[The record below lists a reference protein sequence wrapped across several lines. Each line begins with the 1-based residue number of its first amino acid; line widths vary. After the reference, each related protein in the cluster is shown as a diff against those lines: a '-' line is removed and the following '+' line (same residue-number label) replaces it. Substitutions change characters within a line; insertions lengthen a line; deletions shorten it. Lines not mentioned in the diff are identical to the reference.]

1 MMRKKRFQWQPV
13 ESLLVLLFAVNLYFH
28 ANKGGTGFNIPG
40 NILVWLVALVII
52 VYGLWR
58 LPNQQKIYWP
68 RYAGW
73 LLVFPLLSLYVGFL
87 SGIENAGEWL
97 FRILFVW
104 GGVLFF
110 FILFQFSFTQGRIDR
125 LLLIVVF
132 IGMLHGIAASL
143 QVLFGVD
150 IPFGLPVNP
159 YHVPT
164 GIFQQINVQAS
175 FQATV
180 LMIVLWLFTRP
191 IIRLGT
197 VKLRLFLY
205 AALVVS
211 TFVVVCS
218 GSRVAYLGLIL
229 ALPLMLLSR
238 WRWVWQ
244 DKKHS
249 LTVMVL
255 IACVITGSHMLEKNQ
270 RLANVAA
277 KIDAISAGYSGSVR
291 LGIYSIALEL
301 VEQAPWLGHGI
312 GSFVRVWQLAKP
324 GFYARHPDAS
334 LPIKR
339 LGHPHNELIYW
350 LVEGGIIMA
359 VSLLVLALAIGWA
372 IWQLPVSRRYAYMA
386 LLIPIAL
393 HTQVELP
400 FYISSLHWFLWLF
413 LLFMALKPTVTET
426 NIKFSEVSG
435 SLLQIIALFIMVTGS
450 AFLIHTLAASFEIK
464 RYLHRQV
471 TAKEPFARAF
481 NNPYFRELVTQHRM
495 RALLFESMDRG
506 VGENVRLYAEWG
518 RKTLKNNPHIVIYKT
533 TAQAYEYLNEHDKLC
548 AIAKEGH
555 AVYPMDKLLDKM
567 QKQCHDTMEESFGE
581 MP

>member
-1 MMRKKRFQWQPV
+1 MMQKKRWRWQPI

-40 NILVWLVALVII
+40 NILVWFVALVII

-58 LPNQQKIYWP
+58 LPKQQKIYWP
-68 RYAGW
+68 KYAGW
-73 LLVFPLLSLYVGFL
+73 LLVFPILSLYGGFL

-110 FILFQFSFTQGRIDR
+110 FILFQFSLNQARIDR
-125 LLLIVVF
+125 LLLILVF
-132 IGMLHGIAASL
+132 VGLLHGIAGSL
-143 QVLFGVD
+143 QVFFGVNMP
-150 IPFGLPVNP
+150 IALPVNP

-175 FQATV
+175 FQATI

-211 TFVVVCS
+211 TFVVACA
-218 GSRVAYLGLIL
+218 GSRVAFLGLIL

-238 WRWVWQ
+238 WRWIWQ

-255 IACVITGSHMLEKNQ
+255 IAGVIAGSNMLEQN
-270 RLANVAA
+270 RGIYNVTA
-277 KIDAISAGYSGSVR
+277 KMEAINAGYSGSVR
-291 LGIYSIALEL
+291 LGIYSIALDL
-301 VEQAPWLGHGI
+301 VKQAPWLGHGI

-324 GFYARHPDAS
+324 GFYERHPDAS
-334 LPIKR
+334 LPVTR

-350 LVEGGIIMA
+350 LVEGGMVMAFSLIILG
-359 VSLLVLALAIGWA
+359 VAIGWA
-372 IWQLPVSRRYAYMA
+372 IWRLPVSRRYAYMA
-386 LLIPIAL
+386 LLIQIAL

-413 LLFMALKPTVTET
+413 LLFMALKPTVTE
-426 NIKFSEVSG
+426 NNVKFSPVST

-464 RYLHRQV
+464 HYLQRRVSTH
-471 TAKEPFARAF
+471 EPFARAF
-481 NNPYFRELVTQHRM
+481 NNPYFREMVTQHRM

-506 VGENVRLYAEWG
+506 VRENVRLYAEWG
-518 RKTLKNNPHIVIYKT
+518 QKTLKDNPHIVIYKT
-533 TAQAYEYLNEHDKLC
+533 TAQAYDYLKEHDKLC
-548 AIAKEGH
+548 AIVKEGH
-555 AVYPMDKLLDKM
+555 AVYPMDKLLEKM
-567 QKQCHDTMEESFGE
+567 HKQCYETMEDSFEE
-581 MP
+581 MS

>member
-1 MMRKKRFQWQPV
+1 MRQKKPCRWQPI

-40 NILVWLVALVII
+40 NILIWFVALVII

-58 LPNQQKIYWP
+58 LPKQQNIYWP
-68 RYAGW
+68 KYAGW
-73 LLVFPLLSLYVGFL
+73 LLVFPILSLYGGFL

-97 FRILFVW
+97 FRILFIW

-110 FILFQFSFTQGRIDR
+110 FILFQFPLSQARIDR
-125 LLLIVVF
+125 LLLILVF
-132 IGMLHGIAASL
+132 VGLLHGIAGSL
-143 QVLFGVD
+143 QVFFGVNMP
-150 IPFGLPVNP
+150 IALPVNP

-175 FQATV
+175 FQATI

-197 VKLRLFLY
+197 FRLRLFLY

-211 TFVVVCS
+211 TFVVVCA
-218 GSRVAYLGLIL
+218 GSRVAFLGLLL

-238 WRWVWQ
+238 WRWIWQ

-255 IACVITGSHMLEKNQ
+255 IAGVIAGSNMLEQNH
-270 RLANVAA
+270 RVANVAA
-277 KIDAISAGYSGSVR
+277 KIDAINAGYSGSVR
-291 LGIYSIALEL
+291 LGIYSIALDL
-301 VEQAPWLGHGI
+301 VKQAPWLGHGI

-324 GFYARHPDAS
+324 GFYERHPDAS
-334 LPIKR
+334 LPVTR

-350 LVEGGIIMA
+350 LVEGGMVMAFSLIILG
-359 VSLLVLALAIGWA
+359 VAIGWA
-372 IWQLPVSRRYAYMA
+372 IWRLPVSRRYAYMA

-413 LLFMALKPTVTET
+413 LLFMAVKPTVIEAKV
-426 NIKFSEVSG
+426 KFSPVST

-464 RYLHRQV
+464 HYLHRRV
-471 TAKEPFARAF
+471 STHEPFARAF
-481 NNPYFRELVTQHRM
+481 NNPYFREMVTQHRM

-506 VGENVRLYAEWG
+506 VRENVRLYAEWG
-518 RKTLKNNPHIVIYKT
+518 QKTLKDNPHIVIYKT
-533 TAQAYEYLNEHDKLC
+533 TAQAYDYLKEHDKLC
-548 AIAKEGH
+548 AIVKEGH
-555 AVYPMDKLLDKM
+555 AVYPMDKLLGKM
-567 QKQCHDTMEESFGE
+567 HKQCYDTMEELFGE
-581 MP
+581 MS